1 MDRTN
6 ASFSRQ
12 PRRSIVWT
20 QPNHALRK
28 PIVSKPLKIVA
39 VNGSTQQPSRTL
51 ALIQALIAEF
61 DARLHIDVH
70 VINLADIARPL
81 GGALWRTELPAG
93 IEAELQALESADL
106 IIAASPVYR
115 GAYPGHFKHLFD
127 LVGQEA
133 LADKP
138 VLLAATGGS
147 DRHALVL
154 EHQLR
159 PLFGFLQA
167 LTLPIGVYAS
177 TADFDGYQVGNGAL
191 AERIKLAAERAAP
204 LFSASAR
211 QLRRVA

>member
-1 MDRTN
+1 M
-6 ASFSRQ
+6 
-12 PRRSIVWT
+12 P
-20 QPNHALRK
+20 
-28 PIVSKPLKIVA
+28 KPLKIVA

-51 ALIQALIAEF
+51 ALVHALIDAL
-61 DARLHIDVH
+61 DARLHVDAR
-70 VINLADIARPL
+70 VISLADIARPL
-81 GGALWRTELPAG
+81 GGALWRTELPPT

-106 IIAASPVYR
+106 IIAAAPVYR

-133 LADKP
+133 LTDKP
-138 VLLAATGGS
+138 MLLAATGGS

-177 TADFDGYQVGNGAL
+177 PSDFAGHTVQSPAL
-191 AERIKLAAERAAP
+191 LERIRLAADRAVP
-204 LFSASAR
+204 LFAAN
-211 QLRRVA
+211 QRVALKAA

>member
-1 MDRTN
+1 M
-6 ASFSRQ
+6 
-12 PRRSIVWT
+12 
-20 QPNHALRK
+20 
-28 PIVSKPLKIVA
+28 SKPLKIVA

-167 LTLPIGVYAS
+167 LTLPIGVYA
-177 TADFDGYQVGNGAL
+177 TPGDFENYAVQSPAL
-191 AERIKLAAERAAP
+191 RERIRLAADRAAP
-204 LFSASAR
+204 LFAAH
-211 QLRRVA
+211 RRVALKAA